1 MLQGLPGF
9 SCLSVGVRGGLSE
22 NIPDSGYKY
31 LDEEKVREMCA
42 RERRGSMLKN
52 TKHKKFKNNSEVLF
66 FSHLDVTSDL
76 KSETELMPS
85 LGNLPKN

>member
-42 RERRGSMLKN
+42 RERKREKG
-52 TKHKKFKNNSEVLF
+52 KHVKK
-66 FSHLDVTSDL
+66 H
-76 KSETELMPS
+76 ET
-85 LGNLPKN
+85 

>member
-1 MLQGLPGF
+1 
-9 SCLSVGVRGGLSE
+9 
-22 NIPDSGYKY
+22 
-31 LDEEKVREMCA
+31 VRERE